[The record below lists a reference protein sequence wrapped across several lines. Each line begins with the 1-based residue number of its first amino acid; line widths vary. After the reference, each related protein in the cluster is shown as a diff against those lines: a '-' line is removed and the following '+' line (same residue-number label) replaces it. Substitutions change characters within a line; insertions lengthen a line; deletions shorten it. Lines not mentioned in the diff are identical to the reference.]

1 MGIRKNRGGFSR
13 LSFIFI
19 FLFSFLQPV
28 KKKRI
33 FLRSKKSI
41 SQGKGLY
48 LANCSAC
55 HNQNPAVDG
64 TIGPAIQGSNFEL
77 LKARIVEGTYPPG
90 YTPKRKSRIMT
101 KLPLTDVQIRNIEA
115 FLNTL
120 R

>member
-19 FLFSFLQPV
+19 FFILVFATCKEEENLSPEQ
-28 KKKRI
+28 
-33 FLRSKKSI
+33 KSI

-64 TIGPAIQGSNFEL
+64 TVGPAIQGSNFEL

>member
-1 MGIRKNRGGFSR
+1 MGIRKNRGGFFR
-13 LSFIFI
+13 LSFIFFFFI
-19 FLFSFLQPV
+19 LVFSTCKEEENLSPEQ
-28 KKKRI
+28 
-33 FLRSKKSI
+33 KSI
-41 SQGKGLY
+41 FQGKGLY